1 MFERILA
8 GVDGTPR
15 SEEAVRQAARLA
27 SVTGATLEIV
37 HVLRPVG
44 ATRVGTGLTRLDA
57 AEAMLLE
64 AAKLAVK
71 EGVDADLRV
80 LVGEPSALLAAEAAQ
95 HWCDLVCVGP
105 DAGFFEKPHLLG
117 GVTAHL
123 VHGGVKPVLVARPVP
138 ERPSRRFPSRILVAV
153 DSSEGSGEAVRLA
166 ATIAAAAGSDL
177 RILHV
182 VPVLRGRSVGWT
194 VDGDREGFEPLEPSV
209 ELARSL
215 GVVAAREMAM
225 GRPGPSIVSVADE
238 WDADLIAVG
247 DRGLGGVGRMALGSV
262 SDYVTRH
269 AGRSVLVARRRT
281 PSHQAHRPQA

>member
-1 MFERILA
+1 MKARPMLQRILA

-15 SEEAVRQAARLA
+15 SDEVVGQAARLA
-27 SVTGATLEIV
+27 AVTGAALEIV
-37 HVLRPVG
+37 HVLKRVG
-44 ATRVGTGLTRLDA
+44 ASRVGTGLTRLDA

-64 AAKLAVK
+64 AGKVAAK
-71 EGVDADLRV
+71 EGVEADLRV
-80 LVGEPSALLAAEAAQ
+80 LVGEPSTMLAAEAAQ

-123 VHGGVKPVLVARPVP
+123 VHRGVKPVLVTRPAP
-138 ERPSRRFPSRILVAV
+138 ERASRRFPSRILVAV
-153 DSSEGSGEAVRLA
+153 DSSERAVEAVRLA
-166 ATIAAAAGSDL
+166 GSIAAVAGSDL

-194 VDGDREGFEPLEPSV
+194 LEGDREGFEPLEPAV
-209 ELARSL
+209 DLARSL
-215 GVVAAREMAM
+215 GVNPTREMSM
-225 GRPGPSIVSVADE
+225 GRPGPVIVAVADE

-247 DRGLGGVGRMALGSV
+247 DRGLGGVGRVALGSV

-269 AGRSVLVARRRT
+269 SGRSVLVARHRE
-281 PSHQAHRPQA
+281 PSH